1 MTEQYLRNAS
11 LIVGDASGNALDLS
25 QMRIQFMVRN
35 GSVQTLKQADI
46 RIYNLSDA
54 TAKQIE
60 SEFTQ
65 VQLQVG
71 YAGNL
76 SLIFRGTICW
86 VYRGRLNATDSYVR
100 IIAQDGDEAY
110 NFAVVNQTLSAGWDP
125 STVFGAVAKSMSPY
139 GVTTGYSSITGN
151 PAPRGKVL
159 FGMARDRLRCLA
171 DSQHAGWGIENST
184 LNLVPYST
192 VMPGTVP
199 ALNAQTGMLGVPEQ
213 TIQGIIV
220 RCLLNPDIRSFGKLQ
235 IDNSAIT
242 SLTVKQQL
250 TGSDVVV
257 VPSKDW
263 DGFYVAHCVTHQGD
277 TRGNEW
283 QTEAICIAVDGT
295 APANGPTIQDV
306 PSGY

>member
-65 VQLQVG
+65 VQLQAG

-199 ALNAQTGMLGVPEQ
+199 VLNAQTGMLGVPEQ

-295 APANGPTIQDV
+295 APASGPTIQDV

>member
-1 MTEQYLRNAS
+1 MTNQYLRSAS

-46 RIYNLSDA
+46 RIYNLSDT

-60 SEFTQ
+60 NEFTQ

-71 YAGNL
+71 YGGNL

-100 IIAQDGDEAY
+100 IVAQDGDEAY

-125 STVFGAVAKSMSPY
+125 STVYGAVAKSMSPY
-139 GVTTGYSSITGN
+139 GVAQGYTSISGN

-171 DSQHAGWGIENST
+171 DSQQAGWGIENGS
-184 LNLVPYST
+184 LNIVPYST
-192 VMPGTVP
+192 VMPGNVP
-199 ALNAQTGMLGVPEQ
+199 VLNAQTGLLGVPEQ

-220 RCLLNPDIRSFGKLQ
+220 RCLLNPDVRSFGKLQ

-250 TGSDVVV
+250 TGSDVVI

-283 QTEAICIAVDGT
+283 QTEAICVAVDGT
-295 APANGPTIQDV
+295 APATGSTIQDV

>member
-1 MTEQYLRNAS
+1 MTDQYLRSAS
-11 LIVGDASGNALDLS
+11 LIVGDASGNAIDLS

-46 RIYNLSDA
+46 RIFNLSDA

-60 SEFTQ
+60 DEFTQ
-65 VQLQVG
+65 VQLQAG
-71 YAGNL
+71 YGGSL
-76 SLIFRGTICW
+76 STIFKGTICW
-86 VYRGRLNATDSYVR
+86 VYRGRLNATDSFVR

-125 STVFGAVAKSMSPY
+125 STVYGALSQSLSPY
-139 GVTTGYSSITGN
+139 GITKGYASISGN
-151 PAPRGKVL
+151 PSPRGKVL
-159 FGMARDRLRCLA
+159 FGMARDHLRCLA
-171 DSQHAGWGIENST
+171 DSQKAGWGIEDGA
-184 LNLVPYST
+184 LNVVPYAT

-199 ALNAQTGMLGVPEQ
+199 VLNAQTGMIGVPEQ
-213 TIQGIIV
+213 TIQGLIV

-295 APANGPTIQDV
+295 APAVGPTIQDV

>member
-1 MTEQYLRNAS
+1 MTDQYLRSAS
-11 LIVGDASGNALDLS
+11 LIVGDASGNAIDLS

-46 RIYNLSDA
+46 SIFNLSDS

-60 SEFTQ
+60 DEFTQ
-65 VQLQVG
+65 VQLQAG
-71 YAGNL
+71 YGGNL
-76 SLIFRGTICW
+76 STIFNGTICW
-86 VYRGRLNATDSYVR
+86 VYRGRLNATDSFVR

-125 STVFGAVAKSMSPY
+125 STVYSALSQSLSPY
-139 GVTTGYSSITGN
+139 GVTKGYTSISGN
-151 PAPRGKVL
+151 PSPRGKVL
-159 FGMARDRLRCLA
+159 FGMARDHLRCLA
-171 DSQHAGWGIENST
+171 DSQKAGWGIEDGA
-184 LNLVPYST
+184 LNVVPYAT
-192 VMPGTVP
+192 VMPGTVTV
-199 ALNAQTGMLGVPEQ
+199 LNAQTGMIGVPEQ
-213 TIQGIIV
+213 TIQGLIV

-295 APANGPTIQDV
+295 APAVGPTIQDV